1 MVSLGAKFV
10 SEARGREV
18 VRGNMGGGVGYIFAI
33 SAGLVKIF
41 NIASDIV
48 CVRRVEDRGITRR
61 R

>member
-1 MVSLGAKFV
+1 VVVDHHKVNLGPPPDIM
-10 SEARGREV
+10 EP
-18 VRGNMGGGVGYIFAI
+18 NGGVGHLFAI